1 MPLIGGYLLQIP
13 TKASFRSVVHR
24 PAGRSNVSEL
34 PEKLDVGERLG
45 ITKAEWRRIIVMRE
59 CRLITMRKAF
69 DDRDCQHEVID
80 LTGDD

>member
-1 MPLIGGYLLQIP
+1 
-13 TKASFRSVVHR
+13 
-24 PAGRSNVSEL
+24 VSEL